1 MSFAELD
8 AFSAS
13 IARFILSKNYGPEPA
28 VGVMGRRGGLVIAA
42 GLGAMRAGA
51 VYLPVDR
58 EMPQARV
65 EAMLKPVRL
74 ILTDSSCLRDAEY
87 FQYKNPG
94 IEHILCLDA
103 ATPDEVSDRG
113 NELGRTSFWEHVAEA
128 GSDAGWRSYF
138 DGEKV
143 SPRVLEELG
152 AGILRKTGLP
162 GRTSKRV
169 LDIGCG
175 SGAVAR
181 ALIAEADSYTGIDL
195 ARNELGRIEA
205 LANDGRVTVH

>member
-1 MSFAELD
+1 MKISAIKFDAAKPAPVAKPVNPHAGRSLKALWAELVARYPEVPALVDDRSSMSFAELD

-28 VGVMGRRGGLVIAA
+28 VGVMCRRGGLVIAA

-65 EAMLKPVRL
+65 ETMLKPVRL

-103 ATPDEVSDRG
+103 GEPDEVSDRG
-113 NELGRTSFWEHVAEA
+113 NELGRTSF
-128 GSDAGWRSYF
+128 
-138 DGEKV
+138 
-143 SPRVLEELG
+143 
-152 AGILRKTGLP
+152 
-162 GRTSKRV
+162 
-169 LDIGCG
+169 
-175 SGAVAR
+175 
-181 ALIAEADSYTGIDL
+181 
-195 ARNELGRIEA
+195 
-205 LANDGRVTVH
+205 